1 MVAELHI
8 HDRNYLYDIIIV
20 YNECIPREQKP
31 GVEGQPKGEDGNIL
45 SHFEGAVDLFEGEN
59 PAFV

>member
-1 MVAELHI
+1 M
-8 HDRNYLYDIIIV
+8 NV
-20 YNECIPREQKP
+20 YQGKKP
-31 GVEGQPKGEDGNIL
+31 GMEGQPKGEDGNML